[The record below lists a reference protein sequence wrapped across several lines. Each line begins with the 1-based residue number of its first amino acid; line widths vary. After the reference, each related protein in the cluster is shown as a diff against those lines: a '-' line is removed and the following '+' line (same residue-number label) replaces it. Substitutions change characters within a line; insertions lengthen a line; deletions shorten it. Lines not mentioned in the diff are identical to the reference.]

1 MTQQSLRVVT
11 VDLPTVLIKH
21 IGAVHNHSPLSMM
34 QRKISNIFLGNAL
47 KTIAEDKYHQ
57 ISLQTIMHE
66 VGWDQSSHANEYLKQ
81 QLIEL
86 SSLKI
91 EWNILGKDK
100 KNGWVACSL
109 LADISLLNGY
119 ISYSYPKTLRDLLA
133 APSLYAKL
141 NLNIQRGFRNKHALI
156 LWEFICGDL
165 CTKKENKTK
174 TEWISFE
181 SFLKLMGLSD
191 SVYEKRFAQFKE
203 RILIPALKEINEI
216 ADITVGYDER
226 TQRRKLTHLCF
237 VAERKDADV
246 PAKEIHL
253 IDSTLEQEMKKM
265 GLGRRKI
272 DDIKK
277 KYSSSDIEQAITCF
291 HNFAKTNQV
300 KNPGGLFLSTLE
312 DGWVCPEDSGIVQ
325 TGAEIDFFD
334 AHINQLSEDS
344 VAKNIRRVTFEHIGG
359 ESYKAWFLNT
369 KFTVDGNQ
377 LFIEVFNSFQK
388 DHLEVN
394 FAHIIKRLIE
404 ADGINLSSCVF
415 VTGLVQIVA

>member
-1 MTQQSLRVVT
+1 MTQQSLRIVT

-57 ISLQTIMHE
+57 IPLQTIMQE

-181 SFLKLMGLSD
+181 SFLKLMGLSG

-203 RILIPALKEINEI
+203 RILIPALEEINEI

-237 VAERKDADV
+237 VAERKDTDV
-246 PAKEIHL
+246 PAKEIHP
-253 IDSTLEQEMKKM
+253 IDSTLEREMKKM
-265 GLGRRKI
+265 GLSRRKI

-277 KYSSSDIEQAITCF
+277 KYSSSEIEQAITCF

-300 KNPGGLFLSTLE
+300 KSPGGLFLSTLE
-312 DGWVCPEDSGIVQ
+312 DGWACPEDSATVQ
-325 TGAEIDFFD
+325 AEAATEFFD
-334 AHINQLSEDS
+334 AHIDQLPEDFFS
-344 VAKNIRRVTFEHIGG
+344 KNIRRLIFDYIGG
-359 ESYKAWFLNT
+359 GEYKSWFLNT
-369 KFTVDGNQ
+369 KFVVDKSQ
-377 LFIEVFNSFQK
+377 LFIETNTAFHKTYLESTYK
-388 DHLEVN
+388 DV
-394 FAHIIKRLIE
+394 IKKIVT

-415 VTGLVQIVA
+415 TDRPFQSVA